1 MFLDYLLY
9 IVRFVCMLLHIYLS
23 LVTSTF
29 SKKKECKIN
38 TSKKKQTTKMEVI
51 IKF

>member
-23 LVTSTF
+23 PVTSTF

-38 TSKKKQTTKMEVI
+38 TSKKNKQQKWRL
-51 IKF
+51 